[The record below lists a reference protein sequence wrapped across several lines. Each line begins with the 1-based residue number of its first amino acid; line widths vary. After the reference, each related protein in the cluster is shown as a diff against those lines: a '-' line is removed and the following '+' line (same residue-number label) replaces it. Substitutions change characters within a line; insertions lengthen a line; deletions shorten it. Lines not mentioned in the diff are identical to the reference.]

1 MKQAGECSGGRR
13 SRFVAFWPL
22 GTGLPA
28 VVLSL
33 LLAGAA
39 AGAIRSGGSFEAGRP
54 IGFEAETHARAV
66 SATVCYRPVGA
77 RRYQCVPAEVTA
89 GRVSVELPASAAVP
103 PGTEYYLE
111 VRTAD
116 GRVASDPPAYPRH
129 NPHRLAVAPAPPP
142 RVALAENATGPLA
155 PGDGIALQVGKSAE
169 DLRFFLD
176 GVEVTEAVRVSD
188 GSAWYDP
195 PTALAPGTHVFAA
208 EDRAGR
214 RVEVPVAVA
223 GSPGA
228 GSQGVLGVD
237 GSLSFN
243 YGYSARNRG
252 GTGDDRVSGN
262 LHVEAYAEKGAFSA
276 EFSGVNVQYDKDAPD
291 PFTISSGYR
300 AELAYAEQRLEF
312 GDITVDETPLT
323 VSGLARRGAQL
334 HLKVGGAE
342 IRAFD
347 VRTDTVDG
355 WESGLFSSGQ
365 ESQTYGVSVAGAL
378 LPDGRLDAHVTA
390 LSGRNEAPSGAY
402 DEPAAGGAQEGDTV
416 GIRLS
421 TVLGPS
427 RVEGQFAYSRFDPGT
442 GDGKRGD
449 TAFEVRVGNDLGF
462 GTLDLGYLRYGSDY
476 ATIADPNFVGDR
488 QGGDAAF
495 STQLGPFA
503 WSLSGAFTEDNV
515 ARDNEKPVVRSVT
528 GDTNLSVRLPDGPS
542 LSVGYNLSRQVS
554 RDEPEG
560 GPEVDN
566 LNQGVSATLSHAG
579 GLWNGSVAVS
589 LGFLDDRSAENG
601 DTDTRNLT
609 VSGGVAGAAGSATAS
624 LSYNQSITSAKTDRS
639 RLASLTLSVPVW
651 PEWVD
656 LSGQGSYQLADA
668 TDGSVDTVTTGGSI
682 RLAWNVDKLL
692 AAADWVNVQLAV
704 SGEYNRVDDRL
715 DDANDSKE
723 YLMFWSLN
731 FGAPYRFGAEVEW

>member
-1 MKQAGECSGGRR
+1 MEDVGAGNARLRGFPPVFRK
-13 SRFVAFWPL
+13 AI
-22 GTGLPA
+22 PA
-28 VVLSL
+28 VVAVVLVC
-33 LLAGAA
+33 AVAQAAVPPGA
-39 AGAIRSGGSFEAGRP
+39 FDAGRP
-54 IGFEAETHARAV
+54 IGFEAETAAGVV
-66 SATVCYRPVGA
+66 SAVVHYRPAGT
-77 RRYQCVPAEVTA
+77 RQYRQQPVPVVA
-89 GRVSVELPASAAVP
+89 GRAEVELPASAAVP
-103 PGTEYYLE
+103 PGVEYYLE

-116 GRVASDPPAYPRH
+116 GRVVTDPPLYPEY
-129 NPHRLAVAPAPPP
+129 NPHRLVVEQPPP
-142 RVALAENATGPLA
+142 
-155 PGDGIALQVGKSAE
+155 LQVARLGDAAPERAGRGFAFRISERADE
-169 DLRFFLD
+169 LRFFLD
-176 GVEVTEAVRVSD
+176 GADVSEAVAVSD
-188 GSAWYDP
+188 GVARYAP
-195 PTALAPGTHVFAA
+195 PADLAPGEHVFAA
-208 EDRAGR
+208 VDAAGR
-214 RVEVPVAVA
+214 RVEVPVRVA
-223 GSPGA
+223 GPAGGSPR
-228 GSQGVLGVD
+228 GVLGVN

-252 GTGDDRVSGN
+252 GTGDDRVSAN

-323 VSGLARRGAQL
+323 VSGFARRGAQL

-390 LSGRNEAPSGAY
+390 LSGRNETPSGAY
-402 DEPAAGGAQEGDTV
+402 DETGAGGAQEGDTV

-427 RVEGQFAYSRFDPGT
+427 RVEGQFAYSRFDPDTGT

-488 QGGDAAF
+488 QGADAAF
-495 STQLGPFA
+495 STRLGPFA

-515 ARDNEKPVVRSVT
+515 ARDDEKPVVRSVT
-528 GDTNLSVRLPDGPS
+528 GDTNLSLRLPDGPS
-542 LSVGYNLSRQVS
+542 LSLGYNLSRQVS

-579 GLWNGSVAVS
+579 GIWNGSVAGS
-589 LGFLDDRSAENG
+589 LGFLDDRSAENA

-624 LSYNQSITSAKTDRS
+624 LSYNQSITAAKTDRS

-682 RLAWNVDKLL
+682 RLAWNVDRLL
-692 AAADWVNVQLAV
+692 AAAGADWVDVQLAV

-715 DDANDSKE
+715 ADANDSKE
-723 YLMFWSLN
+723 YLTFLSLN
-731 FGAPYRFGAEVEW
+731 FGAPYQFGAETGW